1 MIGAR
6 LRWLPCVIQV
16 DLLDRFWLEPIRLER
31 TLGFDGAVIA
41 LERLRRAALRI
52 EKVPPP
58 PRDNTALA

>member
-1 MIGAR
+1 M
-6 LRWLPCVIQV
+6 IQV
-16 DLLDRFWLEPIRLER
+16 DLFDRVWLEAIWLER

-41 LERLRRAALRI
+41 LERLRRAELRI

>member
-16 DLLDRFWLEPIRLER
+16 DLFDRVWLEPIRLER